1 MVISPA
7 TSTSPT
13 LAVKPTWI
21 GDRAS
26 SSLALSAAAVSVWIG
41 CSSLVEWPAEA
52 GAGVTV
58 WVGVVGVAGVG
69 AGVALWA
76 GAGRRVGVWAGV
88 AAFAWVDAEWCGGVA
103 SWRRGPG
110 MTSFWPTARSEWASI
125 PEASAILWYWAP
137 SP

>member
-1 MVISPA
+1 M
-7 TSTSPT
+7 
-13 LAVKPTWI
+13 
-21 GDRAS
+21 
-26 SSLALSAAAVSVWIG
+26 
-41 CSSLVEWPAEA
+41 
-52 GAGVTV
+52 